1 MLKDDSSPA
10 MLLLSGGKEL
20 ALVAEVYS
28 TELWP
33 WLANDAYRVDWSAAV
48 AKEQLEYP
56 GEWAWM
62 EITLNVYAL
71 ADLAALYLPRMR
83 WGLSPAERARTMHEA
98 HPPQEP
104 PPLWVLQAWRD
115 HGLLVNSYEDT
126 AWAQHSRPQDPAFLS
141 MSAKAL
147 PLYKSEIHGLQTTLM
162 PHQSQAV
169 RWLKAQE
176 KAPKPGV
183 EHVQWW
189 SLWRDGKYRNTLDN
203 GIRPLQADA
212 MVRSV
217 GLGGILADDMG
228 LGKTITMLALILET
242 RGGTAENA
250 RRANLVVAPLSVLET
265 WNAEATRHCPSLK
278 KLLYRGSVLQQ
289 QVNFHQYDL
298 VITNYETLTRTPAL
312 AKVTWKRVILDEAQR
327 IRNPKTLVHQA
338 ACKLTAEARWA
349 LTATP
354 IINTLH
360 DLAAIVAFLRT
371 CAPLDEMNNWD
382 RFIGAGKKPPRNGA
396 ANLQALMQNIC
407 LRRTKETLGPDDQ
420 PIVKLPTVT
429 YRTISIEL
437 GTEQRGIYESTA
449 RSGTQNL
456 RDILGEKSHAAL
468 AQTMFTVILRLRQIA
483 LHPALVRGVLDPAEH
498 DPDVC
503 MVCFEAIG
511 VHDVYRA
518 ECLHSLCSRWWVAST
533 RMRNVPVD
541 TPRSQNHSRRPR
553 NQELTTPM
561 RAGQIL
567 RQTRSTD
574 GTDRPAGAKRQMF
587 GILGLREIPAA
598 RRRLVAT
605 KGDTVRAL
613 SRRDERGEEN
623 TSDCR
628 VPAEDGPRVLL
639 LSLGA
644 GAFGLNLT
652 AANNVFL
659 MDPWWQP
666 AIERQAIDRVN
677 RIGQTKPVNVFRLI
691 AHNTIEHRVIQ
702 IQEDK
707 SRIAQLALGGN
718 GGPRSVASDS
728 LLPSS
733 GQIDPGETSDM
744 LRRALELPSA
754 IPGAGGAGRRRGG

>member
-1 MLKDDSSPA
+1 DDSSPA

-33 WLANDAYRVDWSAAV
+33 WLANDAYRLDWSAAV

-62 EITLNVYAL
+62 EITLNVYAP

-104 PPLWVLQAWRD
+104 PPLWLRGHRVGAAVAPS
-115 HGLLVNSYEDT
+115 GSCI
-126 AWAQHSRPQDPAFLS
+126 LS
-141 MSAKAL
+141 VSAKAL

-189 SLWRDGKYRNTLDN
+189 SN
-203 GIRPLQADA
+203 A

-278 KLLYRGSVLQQ
+278 KLLYRGE
-289 QVNFHQYDL
+289 FHQYDL

-327 IRNPKTLVHQA
+327 IRNPKTL
-338 ACKLTAEARWA
+338 ARWA

-354 IINTLH
+354 I

-371 CAPLDEMNNWD
+371 CAPLDEINNWD
-382 RFIGAGKKPPRNGA
+382 RFIGAGKKPLRNAA

-437 GTEQRGIYESTA
+437 GTEQRVPRCSCSRLCPSSRKVPQGIYESTA

-483 LHPALVRGVLDPAEH
+483 LHPALVPGVSDPAEH
-498 DPDVC
+498 DPDC
-503 MVCFEAIG
+503 S
-511 VHDVYRA
+511 
-518 ECLHSLCSRWWVAST
+518 HSLCSRC
-533 RMRNVPVD
+533 VD
-541 TPRSQNHSRRPR
+541 TNEKCPCGHASEPKPFAPPEEPGTDDPNAGLVRSSAKL
-553 NQELTTPM
+553 EALTGLI
-561 RAGQIL
+561 GQLAPKDKCLVFSVFVKFLRLVKGWL
-567 RQTRSTD
+567 RQ
-574 GTDRPAGAKRQMF
+574 K
-587 GILGLREIPAA
+587 GIQSVLYHGGMNEA
-598 RRRLVAT
+598 RRTQAIAEFQR
-605 KGDTVRAL
+605 
-613 SRRDERGEEN
+613 
-623 TSDCR
+623 
-628 VPAEDGPRVLL
+628 EDGPRVLL

-754 IPGAGGAGRRRGG
+754 IPKAGGVGQRRGG